1 MSHRSIEEKFETLV
15 QTQPAFNDALKLL
28 KNGREIQILLEGG
41 LPQALFYNGS
51 HVVLEAR
58 AAQKPD
64 IEFQI
69 SEAAIDEILSQEA
82 PTMAA
87 FGIIVV
93 RQVAT
98 QKAQLRL
105 LSSVFPVLTGG
116 YLKII
121 QKAGP
126 EFVGYLGQFGLK
138 GVSGIRKFIQSM
150 K

>member
-1 MSHRSIEEKFETLV
+1 M
-15 QTQPAFNDALKLL
+15 KLL
-28 KNGREIQILLEGG
+28 RLLYNFLVPIILIRTSYDS
-41 LPQALFYNGS
+41 F
-51 HVVLEAR
+51 AR